1 MQILV
6 DTSIWIDFFKKREQ
20 SLKLDDL
27 LLDDRVVINDIILA
41 ELIPLLHLKKQFTI
55 IDLLKSVVSY
65 PLNIDWN
72 LIIKWQTMCLN
83 SGLNGIGK
91 PDLLITQNAMQN
103 NLPVYSLDKH
113 FRSLTNISGLQLF
126 E

>member
-6 DTSIWIDFFKKREQ
+6 DKSIWIDYFKKGEQ

-83 SGLNGIGK
+83 SGINGIGI
-91 PDLLITQNAMQN
+91 PDLLIT
-103 NLPVYSLDKH
+103 
-113 FRSLTNISGLQLF
+113 
-126 E
+126 